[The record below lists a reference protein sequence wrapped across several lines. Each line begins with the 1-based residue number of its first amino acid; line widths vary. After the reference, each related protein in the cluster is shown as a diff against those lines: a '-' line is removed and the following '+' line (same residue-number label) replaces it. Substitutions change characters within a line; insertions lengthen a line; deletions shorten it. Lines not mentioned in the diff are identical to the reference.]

1 MNLDC
6 KECSMQTALDCSQY
20 HPGSLNELLY
30 ERKILDLSLHQNKLS
45 LVFPQKRKL
54 ISLNNKLP

>member
-1 MNLDC
+1 MFVNSFKFAHRNGEFISVAFIMNLDC

-30 ERKILDLSLHQNKLS
+30 ER
-45 LVFPQKRKL
+45 
-54 ISLNNKLP
+54 